1 MKRFSLPIL
10 HFPSQRPSTVSHL
23 LDLKKKGGYLPSA
36 LIDLPATARRES
48 WYLRQQ
54 SRNVVPASYRSGLAF
69 FAMSMILGA
78 FGIAALD
85 AQTLATSHR
94 NFLHAQI
101 VQEFSELSE
110 GIQPYVTDEEAPFFQ
125 LPDEESLSLFSDPL
139 EQQSQLV
146 TLGLE
151 VRKGHEAF
159 QEFLSF
165 WKNEGNSLEK
175 IRWMNSSAQKSLRV
189 WDKVFSQLESF
200 PFYQLDSGKREQFHQ
215 SLLQISELRTTL
227 RTFTELAEPLSA
239 ILGKES
245 PQRILVFLQ
254 DPHERRATGGAL
266 SAGMELLVEGGDIV
280 SKRAFHVSELDE
292 QMSIQ
297 IPPPTEL
304 TNLSSEWNIQTSNS
318 FLDTPKS
325 SQQMAWFWS
334 RKARNSTDMIV
345 YINSSALERLHLAL
359 PFSQDLSNFSLN
371 WSALRLNGD
380 REALKSL
387 LSQTFD
393 ELLNTLNSP
402 ESFFQLLPELERV
415 IGEKQILA
423 TSFTPVVQKAI
434 QDLRLDGSLP
444 AAQEHQDFL
453 MVSSINTE
461 SNLSDRWVSEDLQLH
476 TAISD
481 DGIIRNW
488 MRLERTHRW
497 ESGYLTPLLGKI
509 GLIPSRNLLS
519 LLSTAE
525 NKSVVKILVP
535 KGTQLQS
542 ALGIDLNEISVSET
556 ESHTIWTFKNSVKA
570 GASSSVEL
578 TYELP
583 WRFDTSTV
591 DNYRLHLVKQPGT
604 NPMAFQHVLK
614 LPSLMSVFQQL
625 PEEPLTVWNQD
636 ERIAV
641 VAGKNP

>member
-1 MKRFSLPIL
+1 
-10 HFPSQRPSTVSHL
+10 
-23 LDLKKKGGYLPSA
+23 
-36 LIDLPATARRES
+36 
-48 WYLRQQ
+48 
-54 SRNVVPASYRSGLAF
+54 
-69 FAMSMILGA
+69 
-78 FGIAALD
+78 
-85 AQTLATSHR
+85 
-94 NFLHAQI
+94 
-101 VQEFSELSE
+101 
-110 GIQPYVTDEEAPFFQ
+110 
-125 LPDEESLSLFSDPL
+125 
-139 EQQSQLV
+139 
-146 TLGLE
+146 
-151 VRKGHEAF
+151 
-159 QEFLSF
+159 
-165 WKNEGNSLEK
+165 
-175 IRWMNSSAQKSLRV
+175 
-189 WDKVFSQLESF
+189 
-200 PFYQLDSGKREQFHQ
+200 
-215 SLLQISELRTTL
+215 
-227 RTFTELAEPLSA
+227 
-239 ILGKES
+239 
-245 PQRILVFLQ
+245 
-254 DPHERRATGGAL
+254 
-266 SAGMELLVEGGDIV
+266 
-280 SKRAFHVSELDE
+280 
-292 QMSIQ
+292 
-297 IPPPTEL
+297 
-304 TNLSSEWNIQTSNS
+304 
-318 FLDTPKS
+318 
-325 SQQMAWFWS
+325 
-334 RKARNSTDMIV
+334 
-345 YINSSALERLHLAL
+345 
-359 PFSQDLSNFSLN
+359 
-371 WSALRLNGD
+371 
-380 REALKSL
+380 
-387 LSQTFD
+387 
-393 ELLNTLNSP
+393 
-402 ESFFQLLPELERV
+402 
-415 IGEKQILA
+415 
-423 TSFTPVVQKAI
+423 
-434 QDLRLDGSLP
+434 
-444 AAQEHQDFL
+444 